1 MKFISFVRCGKAGFG
16 LLTTRK
22 NGQQAIIDLTNKLG
36 SEINSLQDAIS
47 LNKLELAEK
56 LANAPADFSLS
67 DVTLLPVI
75 PNPNKI
81 LCIGLN
87 YETHRAETKRPD
99 AKYPTIFTRFADSQV
114 ADGQPLIIP
123 HVSERFDYEGE
134 LAIII
139 GQGGRYIEEAD
150 AMQHVAGYAC
160 YNDATARD
168 WQRHTHQF
176 TPGKT
181 FPATGAFGP
190 FMADAKSIGDY
201 TKLKIQTR
209 LNGKIMQD
217 ADLSQLIFSIPR
229 LIAYCSS
236 FTPLTAGDVI
246 ITGTPGGVGDRREPP
261 VYMQAGDVVEV
272 EISELGILSN
282 PIIAE

>member
-16 LLTTRK
+16 LLITRK
-22 NGQQAIIDLTNKLG
+22 NGQQAIVDLTNKLG
-36 SEINSLQDAIS
+36 SEVNSLQDAIS
-47 LNKLELAEK
+47 FNKLEQAEK
-56 LANAPADFSLS
+56 FTNAPADFSLS

-114 ADGQPLIIP
+114 AHGQPLIIP
-123 HVSERFDYEGE
+123 QVSERFDYEGE

-139 GQGGRYIEEAD
+139 GLGGRYIDEAD

-181 FPATGAFGP
+181 FPATGGFGP
-190 FMADAKSIGDY
+190 YMADAKSIGDY

-209 LNGKIMQD
+209 LNGKVMQD

-282 PIIAE
+282 PIMAE